1 MTQVRTISEILQRM
15 SVVSDWRFALG
26 LHVRFANPTLL
37 YQTYPPE
44 WIKYYNS
51 EGLVFVDPAVRWAIA
66 NKGICDWSDLEAVD
80 DHNVL
85 GQAANHGLKFG
96 KIVSVG
102 GPSRSFGFFARP
114 SRTIQDAEIH
124 TAKVLLEELHHITQ
138 GAETLPEHE
147 LAVLCRASTT
157 LSAGD
162 RRYDLV
168 ACGLA
173 SIGGLPPRC
182 VY

>member
-1 MTQVRTISEILQRM
+1 M

-85 GQAANHGLKFG
+85 AAIIHEAPVLARGAMFE
-96 KIVSVG
+96 
-102 GPSRSFGFFARP
+102 GPLLL
-114 SRTIQDAEIH
+114 DAH
-124 TAKVLLEELHHITQ
+124 
-138 GAETLPEHE
+138 
-147 LAVLCRASTT
+147 R
-157 LSAGD
+157 
-162 RRYDLV
+162 
-168 ACGLA
+168 
-173 SIGGLPPRC
+173 
-182 VY
+182 